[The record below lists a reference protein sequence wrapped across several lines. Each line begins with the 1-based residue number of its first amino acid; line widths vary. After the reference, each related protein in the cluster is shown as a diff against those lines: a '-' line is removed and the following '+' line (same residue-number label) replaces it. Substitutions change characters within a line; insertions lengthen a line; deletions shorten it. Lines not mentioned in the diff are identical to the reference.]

1 MNSKPIATLFML
13 MSVDGKILTGNND
26 ERDFDRDLPS
36 VVGVSDGLTQYYE
49 LEQKTDLFSFNTGRV
64 MAKVG
69 WNNVK
74 SDIYKTPVSFIIVD
88 NKPHLTNL
96 GVQNLLN
103 GISRLFI
110 VTNNLNH
117 PAMTIDS
124 SNLEVVYYDNE
135 IDYDDLFAK
144 LKKRGVDNITIQ
156 SDGEMNALLIRKGL
170 IDYISIVVAPL
181 VVGGREVSTLVDGD
195 SIASFDDL
203 KLLRPLQLVQND
215 ILNNSYLHLKYKVI
229 Q

>member
-1 MNSKPIATLFML
+1 MNDKPNATLFML
-13 MSVDGKILTGNND
+13 MSVDGKISTGNND

-36 VVGVSDGLTQYYE
+36 IVGVSDGLTQYYE

-74 SDIYKTPVSFIIVD
+74 SDINKSPVSFIIVD

-103 GISRLFI
+103 GINRLFI

-124 SNLEVVYYDNE
+124 SNLEVVYCDNE

-144 LKKRGVDNITIQ
+144 LKKRGIDNITIQ
-156 SDGEMNALLIRKGL
+156 SGGEMNALLIRKGL
-170 IDYISIVVAPL
+170 VDYISIVIAPL
-181 VVGGREVSTLVDGD
+181 IVGGRNVSTLADGD
-195 SIASFDDL
+195 SISTIDDL
-203 KLLRPLQLVQND
+203 KLLRPLELIRTD
-215 ILNNSYLHLKYKVI
+215 ILSNSYLHLEYKVMP
-229 Q
+229 